1 MKKITIGLIA
11 LAVVSSAY
19 SQDSLEQLSAAAQ
32 RIDKSINAIE
42 RNQKKN
48 SEAIQS
54 LNKQLSDT
62 NAASRVLTLRLKD
75 LQSEVSSLKSQNG
88 KVEES
93 IVTLTDATEKKNQT
107 LSESLSSLSKVS
119 IAAMLLMLIL
129 LGTIYWYLRRRYE
142 SGERVL
148 TGQIDMALK
157 AVKLSEEKIAKAD
170 TALADSL
177 FEVLSKI
184 KVGAAAA
191 SLSGLPSVPVDHN
204 LPLKLADEIHRM
216 RKRLSSLPPD
226 TKGLTPL
233 HKSIERLEAE
243 IVDLSYEIIDLT
255 GKPYSENL
263 SVKARFVP
271 SDDMAPDQK
280 MISKVVT
287 PQVNY
292 QGVMIRMAD
301 IEVSIGS

>member
-1 MKKITIGLIA
+1 MIKIIIGLIA
-11 LAVVSSAY
+11 SGVVLSAY

-32 RIDKSINAIE
+32 RVDKSLNAIE

-54 LNKQLSDT
+54 LKKQLSDA
-62 NAASRVLTLRLKD
+62 NAASRGVTLRLED
-75 LQSEVSSLKSQNG
+75 LQSEISSLKSQNG
-88 KVEES
+88 KVQES
-93 IVTLTDATEKKNQT
+93 LVSLTNATEKKNQT
-107 LSESLSSLSKVS
+107 LSESLSNLSKVS
-119 IAAMLLMLIL
+119 IAAMLSTLIL
-129 LGTIYWYLRRRYE
+129 LGAIYWYLRRRYE

-148 TGQIDMALK
+148 TGQIDLALK

-184 KVGAAAA
+184 KVASNAAAP
-191 SLSGLPSVPVDHN
+191 SGPSSAPVDHN

-216 RKRLSSLPPD
+216 RKRLSSLPSD

-233 HKSIERLEAE
+233 HKSLERLEAE
-243 IVDLSYEIIDLT
+243 IADLGYEIIDLT

-280 MISKVVT
+280 MISKVVS